1 MSGWRQDGM
10 FVPRLRR
17 NPRNAGGFQRRG
29 NVAPIYSSQA
39 VPRSGSKTA
48 QEPALFSPYLKTSA
62 PLLPELPFW
71 QKKMHSRNSLR
82 IPLGPSL
89 LFSFPSDYKS
99 NTLHRDLYTNVHS
112 SIIHNNQ
119 NRVPAVA
126 QWVKNPIVS
135 ARIQV
140 RSLASLGGLRTW
152 HCCKLRRRSQM
163 WLRSSNAM
171 AATEVPIRPL
181 AWELPYA
188 AGVAIGKKKPNL

>member
-1 MSGWRQDGM
+1 MFFSFAVFELKHFYRGEWMSGWRQDGM

-29 NVAPIYSSQA
+29 NVTPIYSSQA

-112 SIIHNNQ
+112 SIIHASQ
-119 NRVPAVA
+119 DLETL
-126 QWVKNPIVS
+126 KCL
-135 ARIQV
+135 
-140 RSLASLGGLRTW
+140 LADEW
-152 HCCKLRRRSQM
+152 INKLWCAHTMEYYSVIKMQC
-163 WLRSSNAM
+163 
-171 AATEVPIRPL
+171 
-181 AWELPYA
+181 
-188 AGVAIGKKKPNL
+188 